1 MEDQMKKG
9 RKRMEESR
17 TARRCPVCGGPVR
30 KPRRGPTSKFCSAS
44 CRNTNERRR
53 RMAMKQSLGE
63 KSMETARDLKRR
75 SEEYAARAERIREES
90 RRFRREGSAMTG
102 ECRLTLMTQ
111 LYIIM
116 RNKPELIETA
126 PTGGFVERLM
136 QDIDECGEKGDAERM
151 LRHQGYEGP
160 VPSAARR
167 NADAWR

>member
-1 MEDQMKKG
+1 MKKG
-9 RKRMEESR
+9 RKRMEEPK

-30 KPRRGPTSKFCSAS
+30 KPRRGPTPRFCSDRCRKANFRRSEAAS
-44 CRNTNERRR
+44 RMEVEERNVSTVRDF
-53 RMAMKQSLGE
+53 KQ
-63 KSMETARDLKRR
+63 R

-167 NADAWR
+167 DADTWR

>member
-1 MEDQMKKG
+1 M
-9 RKRMEESR
+9 
-17 TARRCPVCGGPVR
+17 RRRRACNQEPETVGKCPVCGGFIR
-30 KPRRGPTSKFCSAS
+30 KPRRGPTPKFCSDR
-44 CRNTNERRR
+44 CRKANIRRAENVSR
-53 RMAMKQSLGE
+53 AEVGE
-63 KSMETARDLKRR
+63 KCVSTVRDFKQR